1 MSNTIAYEM
10 TKQRRDY
17 EAGVKRNRYEAFLK
31 PGSETVVEYIIE
43 AASYQPK
50 RAAAL
55 GAVQTPKGW
64 RFTPEQRAAWLRGDG
79 ITASEAIKEDQIQKF
94 ADALRDVDPTTFLD
108 EARAIKF
115 LHRSWRMV
123 EKERESG
130 KSPDEIVALF
140 SDLYRDKN
148 IVPTRKD
155 SVDFVL
161 DTLDAIFGGAE

>member
-1 MSNTIAYEM
+1 MSDAATFTAPNRSYNAAYQQG
-10 TKQRRDY
+10 T
-17 EAGVKRNRYEAFLK
+17 VKTRLK
-31 PGSETVVEYIIE
+31 PGTETSVEYIIE
-43 AASYQPK
+43 AARYQPK
-50 RAAAL
+50 RAAVL

-79 ITASEAIKEDQIQKF
+79 ITENEAIKETQIQKF
-94 ADALRDVDPTTFLD
+94 SDALRDVDPAIFLD

-115 LHRSWRMV
+115 LHRSGRMI

-130 KSPDEIVALF
+130 KSPDEIVAIF
-140 SDLYRDKN
+140 SYLYGDKN

-161 DTLDAIFGGAE
+161 DTMDEIFGGAE